1 MQEILGRAHQ
11 AVVFGDRTTH
21 AIRVDFLEGIRAE
34 QGARH
39 LAGDANER
47 NRVQLG
53 IGDGRQEVGR
63 ARARGGETHGRFA
76 AGARQSLRNEAR
88 PLFVAGEHVPDLLAV
103 RQGVVERQVGPT
115 GDPGDSSNALAL

>member
-34 QGARH
+34 QGARY

-47 NRVQLG
+47 NRIQLG

-63 ARARGGETHGRFA
+63 ARARGGETHRWFA
-76 AGARQSLRNEAR
+76 TSTRQPLRDETS
-88 PLFVAGEHVPDLLAV
+88 PLFVAGEHVVDGTTL
-103 RQGVVERQVGPT
+103 
-115 GDPGDSSNALAL
+115 